1 MAATVMMTT
10 REALPNPGPGQ
21 DRDDPALLPCKVAVD
36 LTPMLPGGV
45 NGGAKVFVL
54 QLLRDL
60 ARLTP
65 QWTFLLLTN
74 ESAYPELA
82 QLEGKNIHLVVFTAR
97 PTANRFRRSLIGLA
111 RAVLPNLPASMRA
124 IVGRAGYHLHVLL
137 KRMGA
142 SRRLRTLGVNVLFC
156 PFTAPAFAEAGIPTV
171 SVIYDL
177 QHRLYPDFFTDDD
190 LANREWSFRGACRR
204 ADTLVTISEF
214 TRDQVF
220 ETGIGIRGRIV
231 TITLQA
237 GQELFRSAESDMA
250 WRSRILP
257 DRNCQYLLYPANSWP
272 HKNHELLLTAFAI
285 ACRDGLPTNLILV
298 CTGDECGRHQHL
310 SSAAQ
315 GLGIRDRV
323 VFSGYLSSAELSAL
337 FRSARGLI
345 FPSLCEGFGLPV
357 IEAMSL
363 GIPVAC
369 SATTALPEVTAGAA
383 LLFDPRKPLEVASAI
398 RKLVNDTALIDR
410 LTRAGFRRAQDFQ
423 NPEAMARAYRA
434 ELISA
439 RGQTRETHC
448 GHLRRGTP
456 VKKHHF

>member
-1 MAATVMMTT
+1 MTT
-10 REALPNPGPGQ
+10 YEALHNPGPGQ
-21 DRDDPALLPCKVAVD
+21 DGDYPTLLPCTVAID

-74 ESAYPELA
+74 QSAYPELSH
-82 QLEGKNIHLVVFTAR
+82 LEGKNMHLVVFTAR

-124 IVGRAGYHLHVLL
+124 IAGRAGYHVHVLL

-142 SRRLRTLGVNVLFC
+142 SGRLRTLGVNVLFC
-156 PFTAPAFAEAGIPTV
+156 PFTAPTFAEPGIPTI

-190 LANREWSFRGACRR
+190 LANREWSFRDACRR

-214 TRDQVF
+214 TREQVL
-220 ETGIGIRGRIV
+220 ETGTPVRGKIG
-231 TITLQA
+231 TIILQP
-237 GQELFRSAESDMA
+237 GQQLFRSAEMNTA
-250 WRSRILP
+250 WSHRILP
-257 DRNCQYLLYPANSWP
+257 DQNRQYLLYPANYWP
-272 HKNHELLLTAFAI
+272 HKNHEVLLTAFAI
-285 ACRDGLPTNLILV
+285 ACRDGLPADLLLV
-298 CTGDECGRHQHL
+298 CTGADCGRHQYL

-323 VFSGYLSSAELSAL
+323 VLSGYLSSGELSAL

-369 SATTALPEVTAGAA
+369 SATTALPEVAAGAA

-398 RKLVNDTALIDR
+398 RKLGDNCALRDR
-410 LTRAGFRRAQDFQ
+410 LTHAGYRRAREFQ
-423 NPEAMARAYRA
+423 GPEAMAKDYRA
-434 ELISA
+434 ELISV
-439 RGQTRETHC
+439 RDESRSTHRR
-448 GHLRRGTP
+448 HSHRGTT
-456 VKKHHF
+456 VKRHQR